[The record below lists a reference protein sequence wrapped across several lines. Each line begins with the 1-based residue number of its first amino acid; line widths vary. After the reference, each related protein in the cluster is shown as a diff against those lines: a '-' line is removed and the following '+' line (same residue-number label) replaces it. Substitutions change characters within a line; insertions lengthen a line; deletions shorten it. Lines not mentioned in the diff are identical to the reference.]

1 MSALVL
7 MAGSGSRFSVK
18 ASSFESGEKSQAAA
32 AFEREGRDVVGI
44 VGGEVAD
51 FAVVDRDEKEM
62 GALVAGE
69 VVPVAIEEVGED
81 LRLDLAVGESRVAVG
96 VALFPACVGCR

>member
-18 ASSFESGEKSQAAA
+18 ASSFESGEMANPPPPSSEKGGTSWGSLGVRSRTCAVLY
-32 AFEREGRDVVGI
+32 RDQ
-44 VGGEVAD
+44 
-51 FAVVDRDEKEM
+51 KEM

-69 VVPVAIEEVGED
+69 VVPVAVEQVGED
-81 LRLDLAVGESRVAVG
+81 LRLDLAGG
-96 VALFPACVGCR
+96 